1 MESVNPVSIVTHPK
15 PSLPKKLSELGSVK
29 RTTTVNHR
37 KRQKSPTVG
46 SVGSI
51 SLKNTASIIQPKTD
65 LDHSMPMTLQARLK
79 VEIGSEDEDPFAHLR
94 SNLNQRNL
102 NISKEN
108 SRDGDTHL
116 SDIQTVNQN
125 ISKDRVQAS
134 RPRTTFGGKLPVT
147 SNYNQHHQP
156 APSSRRQKR
165 LSAEQLKLLSRRI
178 DPAAPLASPHDS
190 PTKPALPSLHSHTR
204 KRAGMSILAD
214 FQAEEKQSSLF
225 KTCSTL
231 WKGEPHLGDF
241 SHDSIKSFGELLK
254 VRLTQA
260 KFRVMGADTVNPLTE
275 QHQSG
280 WFSPFPIKLSSKRS
294 QSCSLSVVGNG
305 RRLFG
310 TRNTGRKKRTG
321 FRMADVLDR
330 RRATPCMKITNTSL
344 LTSNPEKVPKDR
356 KTRTPKL
363 IKKKL
368 CTTPKRRTPAVNVSP
383 VIVEDGT
390 RKFVCEPCNKRY
402 KNRNGLTYHLDR
414 CKSRSA
420 ILVKQEIEEEKNA
433 IIMCICDN
441 AKEDRG
447 MMIQCDQCRVW
458 LHMDCT
464 GLNEGALD
472 DIYSCPRCANSA
484 DTPLTIVPE
493 PDLLENIIYRNP
505 GRDLLQKLE
514 NVTGPEE
521 SKQEQPD
528 PSKDFIEMFNLF
540 GDELVQDP
548 MVEAALKDDHDDVWG
563 HFEDDN
569 LEYEKES
576 QVAWDDFLFSP
587 HQTLGNSIPEPWS
600 QLSEDEPI
608 TTYGSALV
616 DTPWDMHQTP
626 SLLFSDNTFSSA
638 LDEEFM
644 TSTPMADISSPLDHC
659 MPMEFSSPADL
670 PTIL

>member
-1 MESVNPVSIVTHPK
+1 MESMNPLSIAAHPN
-15 PSLPKKLSELGSVK
+15 PSLPKKLSDLGSLK
-29 RTTTVNHR
+29 RTLAVDHR
-37 KRQKSPTVG
+37 KLQKPSRASNTTAV
-46 SVGSI
+46 SYRNASSI
-51 SLKNTASIIQPKTD
+51 KLPKTG
-65 LDHSMPMTLQARLK
+65 LEAHTKSMNQSHLK
-79 VEIGSEDEDPFAHLR
+79 MEIGSEDEDPFGNSR
-94 SNLNQRNL
+94 SNRNQPDFYV
-102 NISKEN
+102 SKEN
-108 SRDGDTHL
+108 HKEIDLHPSA
-116 SDIQTVNQN
+116 IQTTNQN
-125 ISKDRVQAS
+125 IGKDRVQTS

-147 SNYNQHHQP
+147 SNYTHHQP
-156 APSSRRQKR
+156 APVSRRQKR

-190 PTKPALPSLHSHTR
+190 PTKPALPSLHSYP
-204 KRAGMSILAD
+204 KRRPGMSILSD
-214 FQAEEKQSSLF
+214 LQVEEKQSSLF
-225 KTCSTL
+225 KTCASL

-241 SHDSIKSFGELLK
+241 SHDSIKSFSELLK

-280 WFSPFPIKLSSKRS
+280 WLSPFPIKLSPKRN

-330 RRATPCMKITNTSL
+330 RRATPCMKITNSL
-344 LTSNPEKVPKDR
+344 LSNLHEKPAKDR
-356 KTRTPKL
+356 KIRTPKL
-363 IKKKL
+363 IKKKIS
-368 CTTPKRRTPAVNVSP
+368 TTSKRRTPAVNVSP

-402 KNRNGLTYHLDR
+402 KNRNGLTYHMDR

-420 ILVKQEIEEEKNA
+420 IMVKQEIEEENNA
-433 IIMCICDN
+433 IILCICDK

-458 LHMDCT
+458 LHMDCI

-472 DIYSCPRCANSA
+472 DLYSCPRCTDSIGTPSA
-484 DTPLTIVPE
+484 LVPE
-493 PDLLENIIYRNP
+493 PDLLDTFIYHTT

-514 NVTGPEE
+514 DAASPEQGE
-521 SKQEQPD
+521 KERPVSNNN
-528 PSKDFIEMFNLF
+528 FIDMFNLF

-563 HFEDDN
+563 HFEDDC

-587 HQTLGNSIPEPWS
+587 HQTLGHSLPEPWS

-608 TTYGSALV
+608 PTYDSALV
-616 DTPWDMHQTP
+616 DTPWDMNQTP

-644 TSTPMADISSPLDHC
+644 TSTPMADAPSPLDHC
-659 MPMEFSSPADL
+659 MSMEFPSPADL
-670 PTIL
+670 ASIL